1 MQVTWQ
7 MLLTV
12 CPLVALAGFVDS
24 VAGGGGLISLPAYY
38 LAGLPATTAAGT
50 NKLSAGMGTALATYN
65 YASSGKLDK
74 RIGIFAGLG
83 SLFASVLGV
92 LVMKQLSDTAVR
104 VLVMCCLPV
113 AAIFTLR
120 GHKNAQQRRNF
131 APVTTSVIALLI
143 GCAIGFYDGLVG
155 PGTGTFLIL
164 LFVYIFR
171 LDDVTASGTAKV
183 PNLCSNIAAIASLAT
198 SGDVLWQLGFPAGL
212 CAMAGAALGSRLTVK
227 RGAKFIRGM
236 MLTVLILLLVKM
248 VTDMLQ

>member
-38 LAGLPATTAAGT
+38 MAGLPASTAAGT
-50 NKLSAGMGTALATYN
+50 NKLSACMGTALATYN
-65 YASSGKLDK
+65 YACSGKIDR
-74 RIGIFAGLG
+74 RIGLCAGFG
-83 SLFASVLGV
+83 SVFASVLGV
-92 LVMKQLSDTAVR
+92 LVMKQLSDAAVR
-104 VLVMCCLPV
+104 ILVMCCLPV
-113 AAIFTLR
+113 AAVFTLR
-120 GHKNAQQRRNF
+120 GHGSAHERRNF
-131 APVTTSVIALLI
+131 SPFKTTVIALLI

-164 LFVYIFR
+164 LFIHIFR

-183 PNLCSNIAAIASLAT
+183 PNLCSNIAALTSLFMT
-198 SGDVLWQLGFPAGL
+198 GDVLWQLGLPAGL

-227 RGAKFIRGM
+227 RGAKLIRGM